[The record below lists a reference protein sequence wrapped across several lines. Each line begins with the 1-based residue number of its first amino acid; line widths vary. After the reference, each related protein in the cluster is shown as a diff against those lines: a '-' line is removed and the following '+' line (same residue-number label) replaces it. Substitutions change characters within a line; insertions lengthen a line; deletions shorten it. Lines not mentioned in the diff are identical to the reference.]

1 MIKKGIQVRFGR
13 RFSTVLCP
21 PQGLEETARRVHT
34 SALLLAKGLAD
45 SGNDIETGLFF
56 DTIKVQPRLD
66 QSEIRH
72 RAKEM
77 KINLRYFDEG
87 QVQNYSLQLMINER

>member
-1 MIKKGIQVRFGR
+1 M
-13 RFSTVLCP
+13 
-21 PQGLEETARRVHT
+21 HT
-34 SALLLAKGLAD
+34 STLLLAKGLSD
-45 SGNDIETGLFF
+45 SGNEVETGLFF

-87 QVQNYSLQLMINER
+87 QVQNYS